1 MYHVILCTTS
11 SNGATSSAGAGTSAT
26 KGGYEGGDDTI
37 ASVAAAAEEEAAE
50 AKGRYEGAVSARCS
64 SLALYATGDIGAEPP
79 SAVPSARSST
89 CYATFSPFALIV
101 SERAGLVGSETSGR
115 FSRRAFCPV
124 GFLFSRHQQGVI
136 SVRPP
141 LCPCSPQCTRLSFRA
156 PLNSATYIH
165 ADFQSYVQ

>member
-1 MYHVILCTTS
+1 MYHVIQWRDEQRWRLDER
-11 SNGATSSAGAGTSAT
+11 NE
-26 KGGYEGGDDTI
+26 GGYEGGDDTI
-37 ASVAAAAEEEAAE
+37 ASVAAAAEEAAE

-79 SAVPSARSST
+79 SAVPSASSST

-124 GFLFSRHQQGVI
+124 GFLFSRHQPKNGI
-136 SVRPP
+136 SREFYLGPSASLPVQLAPVHTVKLP
-141 LCPCSPQCTRLSFRA
+141 SSP
-156 PLNSATYIH
+156 
-165 ADFQSYVQ
+165 